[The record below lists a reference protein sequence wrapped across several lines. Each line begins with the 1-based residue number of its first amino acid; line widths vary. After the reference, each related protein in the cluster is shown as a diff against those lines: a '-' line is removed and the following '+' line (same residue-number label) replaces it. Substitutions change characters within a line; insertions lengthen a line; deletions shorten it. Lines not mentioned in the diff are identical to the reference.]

1 METEASIGAMG
12 TGGLS
17 RQTSITKTN
26 CICSPTTHPGSFR
39 CKLHRT
45 PSLHRTKSVET
56 NILQNLMTKPDDSST
71 GDEAA
76 KQSQLWVSICVYALE
91 HYANDQTR
99 QYSFYSL
106 FVSKSCSYWFYYVV
120 GFCHLK
126 CVLNIYIYCLLISN
140 KFIDKFDVKKKDIKN
155 L

>member
-1 METEASIGAMG
+1 MDSIIIPVMTIQKEKDLFSLKASTNIKLIIYTQRDSKPFQLIPLLLLHIQIMNDKGIMETEASIGAMS

-76 KQSQLWVSICVYALE
+76 K
-91 HYANDQTR
+91 
-99 QYSFYSL
+99 
-106 FVSKSCSYWFYYVV
+106 
-120 GFCHLK
+120 
-126 CVLNIYIYCLLISN
+126 
-140 KFIDKFDVKKKDIKN
+140 
-155 L
+155 